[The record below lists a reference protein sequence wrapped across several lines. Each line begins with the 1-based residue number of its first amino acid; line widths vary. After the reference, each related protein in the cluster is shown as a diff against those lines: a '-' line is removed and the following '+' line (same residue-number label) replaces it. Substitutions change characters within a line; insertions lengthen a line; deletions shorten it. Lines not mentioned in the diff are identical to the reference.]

1 MHRISLLRETGQNH
15 LSSAYRTVMGKGDKG
30 LEKETKQKYLSPA
43 CRRAMGDEDGQRRQ
57 RVRNHPGPARPPR
70 PSIQEPYRAMGVKGG
85 QMQNHRSS
93 TSEEAWGTVTKGYT
107 WRQSGIYIY
116 IYIFILSYPNIQN
129 SHGRKRNK
137 RQEIILAQDR
147 FYARMRTASQQA
159 VGGPEQI

>member
-116 IYIFILSYPNIQN
+116 IYLYYLTPTS
-129 SHGRKRNK
+129 
-137 RQEIILAQDR
+137 
-147 FYARMRTASQQA
+147 RTAMGERETKGKKSSWPRIVSMQ
-159 VGGPEQI
+159 E